1 MINNKKQLGQFFTD
15 PQIADF
21 MAGLV
26 IDGSTKNVLDPAA
39 GAGVFLEAVHKM
51 NENIKLYSYEI
62 DDKVIKELKGNCKF
76 EYELKNGDYLYD
88 EIEMRYD
95 SIICNP
101 PYNKFQGI
109 HDRKE
114 LIADFKKR
122 YQITLS
128 GYTNYCIYFLIKSL
142 NELKSGGKCCYII
155 PYEFLNCGYGEI
167 VKKYFLGQKYLKT
180 IYKFDNHLKL
190 FDDAATT
197 SCILYFEKEEHGQ
210 IDFVNIA
217 GVEELQTGNFKNII
231 SYDYKDL
238 DSQEKWIKYYQTNEE
253 KNDYKNLVML
263 NKIGKVKRGI
273 ATGNNKYFSLNKEKI
288 KELKLS
294 EDVCIPCVTKS
305 PDVKSLKFTI
315 EDFHKLYNE
324 NKNVYIFDGTKA
336 ATREDKTYIKY
347 GEKMKYDKSYLTSH
361 RSPWYSME
369 EKEISPIWISVFSR
383 NKLKIIRN
391 EAKVK
396 NLTTFHSLFINDRSL
411 EDLYFCYLIT
421 PIAQEIL
428 FQNKREYGE
437 GLDKFEPNDLNDS
450 YVLDVNI
457 MSDDDKNKV
466 LNIYDQFD
474 ETKIEQLNTIFTKYI
489 K

>member
-1 MINNKKQLGQFFTD
+1 MINNKKQLGQFFTG

-21 MAGLV
+21 MAKLV
-26 IDGSTKNVLDPAA
+26 IDGSTENVLDPAA

-51 NENIKLYSYEI
+51 NENMKLYSYEI
-62 DDKVIKELKGNCKF
+62 DDKVIKELKENCKF
-76 EYELKNGDYLYD
+76 EYELKNEDYLYD

-101 PYNKFQGI
+101 PYNKFQEI
-109 HDRKE
+109 QDRKE

-197 SCILYFEKEEHGQ
+197 SCILYFEKEEHEQ

-238 DSQEKWIKYYQTNEE
+238 DFQEKWIKYYQSNEE
-253 KNDYKNLVML
+253 KTDYKNLVML

-294 EDVCIPCVTKS
+294 KDVCIPCITKS
-305 PDVKSLKFTI
+305 PDMKSLKFTK

-336 ATREDKTYIKY
+336 ATQEDKNYIKY
-347 GEKMKYDKSYLTSH
+347 GEKMKYNKSYLTSH

-396 NLTTFHSLFINDRSL
+396 NLTTFHSLFINDKSL
-411 EDLYFCYLIT
+411 ENLYFCYFIT

-437 GLDKFEPNDLNDS
+437 GLDKFEPNDLNNS

-457 MSDDDKNKV
+457 MSDEDKNKV
-466 LNIYDQFD
+466 LNIYDQLD
-474 ETKIEQLNTIFTKYI
+474 DTKIEQLNTIFTKYI